1 MWLQPF
7 SRISASTSRAS
18 APQAIRSVRGG
29 AVGTMTDGPGGA
41 LAQTQAAT
49 CAGAWLCR
57 LAMNVLAVST
67 ATAASRQ

>member
-29 AVGTMTDGPGGA
+29 TRGHGGMA
-41 LAQTQAAT
+41 SLAQAQAAT
-49 CAGAWLCR
+49 CAGGRLCR
-57 LAMNVLAVST
+57 LVTNDFAVST